1 MGAGT
6 TRGRG
11 DDRQGGRWIY
21 SLGVISG
28 DEAQEEAS
36 KVDMMQKLQV
46 QLNHTDW
53 ELPVVER
60 RKSIEVVG
68 ERHRSRI
75 ISHTGGDM
83 PQRYQREIEE
93 ILQQAGDLGADEAP
107 KRRPRMGFAR
117 LVWDYFKQSIGG
129 SPLSITPGRVMLAA
143 VLILLAALV
152 LNATSSSFV
161 GLLAWLGFIL
171 FIVGYAMFFIKPRP
185 VEKRWRGSVIQYE
198 DESLWDRIR
207 KRFR

>member
-1 MGAGT
+1 
-6 TRGRG
+6 
-11 DDRQGGRWIY
+11 
-21 SLGVISG
+21 
-28 DEAQEEAS
+28 
-36 KVDMMQKLQV
+36 MMQLLQV
-46 QLNHTDW
+46 QFNCMDW
-53 ELPVVER
+53 ELPAFER
-60 RKSIEVVG
+60 RKPIEVVG

-129 SPLSITPGRVMLAA
+129 SALSITPGRVMLAA

-152 LNATSSSFV
+152 LNVATPFGLV
-161 GLLAWLGFIL
+161 GLLAWIGFIL

-185 VEKRWRGSVIQYE
+185 VEKRWRGNVIQYE
-198 DESLWDRIR
+198 DESLWNRIR